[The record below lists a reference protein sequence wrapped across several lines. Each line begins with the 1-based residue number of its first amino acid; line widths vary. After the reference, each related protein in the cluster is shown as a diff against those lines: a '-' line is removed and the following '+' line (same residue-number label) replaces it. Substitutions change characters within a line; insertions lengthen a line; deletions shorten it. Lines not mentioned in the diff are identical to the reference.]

1 MSKMIPLFLAL
12 SILLA
17 ACAAA
22 PESTPSTEALATP
35 TQPADA
41 ACSPPSSWTIEYHR
55 SGGIAGFDQSLTLQS
70 DGSLEVQSKKPAV
83 DKQIMIP
90 EDHVE
95 PVQNLLVQACPFE
108 TARAEGVCAD
118 CYNYEL
124 NIEMDGQT
132 YTVQASDMTLTEDLR
147 PLITTLDEFLQ
158 LAGQ

>member
-1 MSKMIPLFLAL
+1 M

-22 PESTPSTEALATP
+22 PESTPSTEVLGTP
-35 TQPADA
+35 TQPAEA

-70 DGSLEVQSKKPAV
+70 DGNLEVQSKKPAV

-95 PVQNLLVQACPFE
+95 PIQNLLVQACPFE

-132 YTVQASDMTLTEDLR
+132 YTVQASDTTLTEDLR